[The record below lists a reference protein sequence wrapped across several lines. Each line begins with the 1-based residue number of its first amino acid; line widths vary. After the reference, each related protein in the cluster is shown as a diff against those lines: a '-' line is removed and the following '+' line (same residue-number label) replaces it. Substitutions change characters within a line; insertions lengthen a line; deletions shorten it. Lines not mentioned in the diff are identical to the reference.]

1 MSRHFTAN
9 ILLERPWDLNIDAIA
24 SALRSLFPEIGE
36 VDSIP
41 GQSDGD
47 DAGVLIIEGATIIVQ
62 SVRRPFP
69 LEDLTP
75 PLRPLRAA
83 GADDAAARHR
93 AHLVISAGGAL
104 PGLEG
109 AEAYAAVVHFVA
121 AACLTITPALAVFWK
136 SGYALARAETFT
148 TAANMLLHGGMPVG
162 TWISF
167 ATVVPTGMRPEDGM
181 GMVTYGM
188 RSFIGRELE
197 LAPRPCDA
205 RVAFQMISAVCRQI
219 LNRGTQLTDGST
231 IHSTEDGGTLRV
243 RERDFWLRRDV
254 SALVLVSH
262 DSIVDSETLKAR
274 VVQA

>member
-9 ILLERPWDLNIDAIA
+9 VLLERPWDLNINAIA

-47 DAGVLIIEGATIIVQ
+47 DAGVLVIEGATIVVQ
-62 SVRRPFP
+62 SVRHP
-69 LEDLTP
+69 LPVESMTP

-83 GADDAAARHR
+83 GADDIAARHR
-93 AHLVISAGGAL
+93 AHLIVSAGGAL

-109 AEAYAAVVHFVA
+109 AEAYAAVVHFVTA
-121 AACLTITPALAVFWK
+121 AALTVSPALAVFWK
-136 SGYALARAETFT
+136 TGWALARAETFS

-167 ATVVPTGMRPEDGM
+167 ATVVPTGMRPQDGL

-219 LNRGTQLTDGST
+219 LNRGTMLTDGST
-231 IHSTEDGGTLRV
+231 IHSTDEGGTLTV
-243 RERDFWLRRDV
+243 RERNFWLRRDL
-254 SALVLVSH
+254 SAFVLVSE

>member
-1 MSRHFTAN
+1 MSRHFTAT
-9 ILLERPWDLNIDAIA
+9 ILLERPWDLNISAIA
-24 SALRSLFPEIGE
+24 ASLRSLFPEIGE
-36 VDSIP
+36 VDSVP

-47 DAGVLIIEGATIIVQ
+47 DAGVLVIEGATIVVQ
-62 SVRRPFP
+62 SVRHPYP
-69 LEDLTP
+69 IEDMTP

-83 GADDAAARHR
+83 GADDAAQRHR

-121 AACLTITPALAVFWK
+121 AASLTITPALAVFWK
-136 SGYALARAETFT
+136 TGWALARAETFNN
-148 TAANMLLHGGMPVG
+148 AAKMLLHGGMPVG
-162 TWISF
+162 TWLSF
-167 ATVVPTGMRPEDGM
+167 ATVVPTGMRPEDGL

-219 LNRGTQLTDGST
+219 LNRGTQLQDGFR
-231 IHSTEDGGTLRV
+231 IHSTDEGGSLMV
-243 RERDFWLRRDV
+243 RERNFWLRRDL
-254 SALVLVSH
+254 SAFVLVSD

-274 VVQA
+274 VLQA